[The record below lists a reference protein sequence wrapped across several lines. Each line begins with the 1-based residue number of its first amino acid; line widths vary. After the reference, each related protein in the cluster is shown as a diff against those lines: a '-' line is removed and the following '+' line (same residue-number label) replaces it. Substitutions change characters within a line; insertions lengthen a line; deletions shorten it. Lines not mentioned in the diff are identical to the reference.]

1 MIHWLIPTPRP
12 TLVIFTE
19 LGVVRLPERLRDEAQ
34 RLGRADLQLEQL
46 VRDERAVGLGHAH
59 DASVEALHAR
69 EVRAARHVQRD
80 VRHVQRRRGLAVLD
94 AARVRGPF
102 VNFDGHRRAPGA
114 THVEPIG
121 ARAHLELRPFQSL
134 VSSI

>member
-46 VRDERAVGLGHAH
+46 VRLKDTKSQQLTGK
-59 DASVEALHAR
+59 
-69 EVRAARHVQRD
+69 
-80 VRHVQRRRGLAVLD
+80 LAD
-94 AARVRGPF
+94 YAQTGGMPVRG
-102 VNFDGHRRAPGA
+102 AM
-114 THVEPIG
+114 
-121 ARAHLELRPFQSL
+121 Q
-134 VSSI
+134 

>member
-12 TLVIFTE
+12 TLVMFTE

-34 RLGRADLQLEQL
+34 RLRRADLQLQEL
-46 VRDERAVGLGHAH
+46 VRDERAVALGHAH

-69 EVRAARHVQRD
+69 EVRAATDVQRD

-94 AARVRGPF
+94 AARVRGLS
-102 VNFDGHRRAPGA
+102 VNFDRHGRAPGA
-114 THVEPIG
+114 THVEAIR

-134 VSSI
+134 VRGV